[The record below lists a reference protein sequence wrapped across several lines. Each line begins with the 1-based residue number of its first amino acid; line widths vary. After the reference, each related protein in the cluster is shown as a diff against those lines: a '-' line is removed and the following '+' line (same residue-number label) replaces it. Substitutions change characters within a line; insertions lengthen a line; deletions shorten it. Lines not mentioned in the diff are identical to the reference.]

1 MEENNILMLE
11 DENGNSI
18 EFAVIDVYQ
27 LDGVTYFVMI
37 EAAEIETSE
46 EVLIMRVEGEGD
58 DAELVSIESDAELE
72 AAFEE
77 FVRRDNEEAEADAE

>member
-1 MEENNILMLE
+1 MEENNILVLE
-11 DENGNSI
+11 DENGHSI

-37 EAAEIETSE
+37 EAAEFETSE
-46 EVLIMRVEGEGD
+46 EVLIMRVDGEGD
-58 DAELVSIESDAELE
+58 DAELVTIESEAELN

-77 FVRRDNEEAEADAE
+77 FLRREEEGIEE

>member
-46 EVLIMRVEGEGD
+46 EVLIMRVDGEGD
-58 DAELVSIESDAELE
+58 DAELVTIESEAELN

-77 FVRRDNEEAEADAE
+77 FLRREEEGIEE

>member
-18 EFAVIDVYQ
+18 EFAVIDVFQ

-46 EVLIMRVEGEGD
+46 EVLIMRVDGEGD
-58 DAELVSIESDAELE
+58 DAELVTIESEAELN

-77 FVRRDNEEAEADAE
+77 FLRREEEGIEE